1 MSDKLDPALAELLAD
16 PQIDADRFVAV
27 LIGLRAPASDA
38 VLQELRDRGLTL
50 RSVIGDVL
58 TGAAPLSRMDAIA
71 AQPEVVRIEVGGALL
86 PETPPPGG

>member
-16 PQIDADRFVAV
+16 PQIDIDRTIAV
-27 LIGLRAPASDA
+27 LIGLRAPASDV

-58 TGAAPLSRMDAIA
+58 TGSAPLSRMGAIA
-71 AQPEVVRIEVGGALL
+71 QQPEVVRIEVGGVLL
-86 PETPPPGG
+86 PETLPPGG